1 MGKILFRLFRLPNII
16 ILAVLQYFVHYYII
30 KNFYSMEG
38 YTIAITHFD
47 FALLV
52 LSGILIAAAG
62 YVIND
67 VFDIEID
74 KINKGDKRIVGKEV
88 SIPLAKQLHA
98 VLSIIGVL
106 LALYVG
112 YKVGNVKLGFIYLLI
127 AIALYYYSLK
137 YKRQLITGNFVVS
150 IIAALSIFLVWL
162 YDFFALQSTGSILII
177 QQNQLLLYLY
187 IYAAFAFTT
196 SFMREIVKD
205 IVDVK
210 GDKEVN
216 CRTIPIKWGQK
227 TAKMFV
233 VAFAFI
239 TMLVLGHF
247 QKMLYIADIM
257 YAFYYAIVLQ
267 ALLAYFIFKTI
278 TAKEKKDFQYL
289 SEFAKLIIV
298 AGIFSIQVIYI
309 W

>member
-1 MGKILFRLFRLPNII
+1 
-16 ILAVLQYFVHYYII
+16 
-30 KNFYSMEG
+30 MEG
-38 YTIAITHFD
+38 YNIAITHFD

-52 LSGILIAAAG
+52 LAGILIAAAG

-67 VFDIEID
+67 VFDVEID

-177 QQNQLLLYLY
+177 QQNQLLMYLY

-205 IVDVK
+205 IVDIK

-227 TAKMFV
+227 TAKIFV
-233 VAFAFI
+233 IAFAFI

-247 QKMLYIADIM
+247 QKMLYLADIM
-257 YAFYYAIVLQ
+257 YAFYYAVLLQ

-289 SEFAKLIIV
+289 SEFAKMIIV